1 MPSFTAN
8 LLLESG
14 VTGVVNTPA
23 ANHLFVVNL
32 EASALSQSERET
44 FHSLT
49 AKCLYLAKRTRPDIL
64 LPVSFLA
71 TRVKAPDV
79 DDKAK
84 LDRVFKYINGTTNFG
99 IG

>member
-1 MPSFTAN
+1 MPSFTAD

-14 VTGVVNTPA
+14 VTGVVSTPA
-23 ANHLFVVNL
+23 ANHLFIVNL

-44 FHSLT
+44 FHWLT
-49 AKCLYLAKRTRPDIL
+49 AKCLYLAKRTRPDTL

-79 DDKAK
+79 DD
-84 LDRVFKYINGTTNFG
+84 
-99 IG
+99 